1 MKSSKLLAPIFL
13 LGMLF
18 SIQNLR
24 AGTILTQK
32 EDVEKVSVYY
42 FHNTMR
48 CATCNAV
55 ESVTLDALKEN
66 FGSRVAD
73 GTIQFLSLNLE
84 EKEGK
89 ETAEKLNIGG
99 QTLLFV
105 SEKEQVNLTN
115 FGFMNALTKPEK
127 LKLRVKTTVEKLLK

>member
-1 MKSSKLLAPIFL
+1 MRFLKCLLPIVL
-13 LGMLF
+13 LGMFLPF
-18 SIQNLR
+18 QNLT
-24 AGTILTQK
+24 AGAVSTQK

-42 FHNTMR
+42 FHNTTR

-66 FGSRVAD
+66 FASKVTDGS
-73 GTIQFLSLNLE
+73 ISFISLNLE
-84 EKEGK
+84 EDEGK
-89 ETAEKLNIGG
+89 AAAKKLKIAG

-105 SEKEQVNLTN
+105 SEKEKVNLTN

-127 LKLRVKTTVEKLLK
+127 LKLKVKTTVEKLLE